1 MLKIEDL
8 HIGDKVKTNISDK
21 DALIV
26 KIESNAYI
34 NYQKNVNREENKYS
48 KALIP
53 FLNDD
58 NTYQGIMYNNITL
71 KIDGQDML
79 IGTNISNIISVIKTD
94 NNLNKSNN
102 SLIKRFLSLFG
113 RH

>member
-1 MLKIEDL
+1 
-8 HIGDKVKTNISDK
+8 
-21 DALIV
+21 
-26 KIESNAYI
+26 
-34 NYQKNVNREENKYS
+34 
-48 KALIP
+48 
-53 FLNDD
+53 
-58 NTYQGIMYNNITL
+58 MYNNITL

-102 SLIKRFLSLFG
+102 SLIKKFLSLFG